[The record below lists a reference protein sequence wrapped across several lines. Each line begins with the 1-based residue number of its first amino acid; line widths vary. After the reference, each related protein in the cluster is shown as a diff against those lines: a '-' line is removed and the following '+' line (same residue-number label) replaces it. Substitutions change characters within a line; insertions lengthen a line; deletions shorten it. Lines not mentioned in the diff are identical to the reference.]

1 MDEDTTVKVVRRE
14 RRLAEEDAKSGDVA
28 MAAKRLRDVRT
39 FAKLNQE
46 IQMETSAH
54 GDSAESAGDQLRSGL
69 EQTFLEILADEEPPT
84 PVSDVHR
91 GAT

>member
-46 IQMETSAH
+46 FQMETSVH

-69 EQTFLEILADEEPPT
+69 EQTFLEILADEEPTT

-91 GAT
+91 GAA